1 VPREKRI
8 SERKII
14 LFTAGLLIFAGLIR
28 LIHYPVGIV
37 LFYLSFLPYYIVRI
51 NTIRSQQGIE
61 KSSKDKYRIL
71 ILAAMFV
78 TLAMNILGWQEA
90 NFFVIFLLMVDFLL
104 VTNNKF

>member
-1 VPREKRI
+1 MPREKRI

-14 LFTAGLLIFAGLIR
+14 LFTAGLLIFTGLIR

-61 KSSKDKYRIL
+61 KTTTEKYRFFIL
-71 ILAAMFV
+71 VAMFI
-78 TLAMNILGWQEA
+78 TLAMNIVGWAEA
-90 NFFVIFLLMVDFLL
+90 NFFVIFLLMVDFML
-104 VTNNKF
+104 VNKSKF